1 MKKLVPKDTFE
12 TFSQYNDPFLYSRS
26 VIVSGQGKAIV
37 CNAGNDTYVARYY
50 KESGIILGA
59 EDPILEENK
68 TKTISFKVIKDKFKK
83 FSKKALKILKSLT
96 Q

>member
-1 MKKLVPKDTFE
+1 MKKLVPKDIFVTF
-12 TFSQYNDPFLYSRS
+12 TQYNDPFLYSRS

-50 KESGIILGA
+50 KESGIIFGA

-68 TKTISFKVIKDKFKK
+68 TKTISLKAIKDKFKK
-83 FSKKALKILKSLT
+83 FSKKALKFVKSLT
-96 Q
+96 